1 MNSIY
6 DMLVEAQRA
15 IQKIDG
21 IIVEEMESK
30 ATECVASI
38 QAVTPVG
45 IYPFESGRTGGTLRR
60 SMTHSNITK
69 MPGSWSVKIGSSI
82 IYCKP
87 VEEGHSQTPGRYV
100 PAIGKRLKKS
110 FVPGKHMIRDNAY
123 RYQEILNRS
132 IQDRIEREV

>member
-15 IQKIDG
+15 VQKIDG

-45 IYPFESGRTGGTLRR
+45 VYPQGSGRTGGKLRR
-60 SMTHSNITK
+60 FMTHDNIK
-69 MPGSWSVKIGSSI
+69 KVPGGWSVKVGNSLS
-82 IYCKP
+82 YTEA
-87 VEEGHSQTPGRYV
+87 VENGHSQTPGRYV
-100 PAIGKRLKKS
+100 PAIGKKLKKS
-110 FVPGKHMIRDNAY
+110 FVPGKHMIRDNVD